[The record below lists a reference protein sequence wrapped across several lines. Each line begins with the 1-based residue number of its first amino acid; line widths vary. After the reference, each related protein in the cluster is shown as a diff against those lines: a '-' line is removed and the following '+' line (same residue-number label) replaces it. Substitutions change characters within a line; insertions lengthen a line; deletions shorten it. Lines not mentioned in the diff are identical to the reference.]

1 VTRNLLCTRRVVPLD
16 LLDDYLARWRDVT
29 RAAQAA
35 GARAWLFRRTGHDD
49 HFQEFLEW
57 ESGAVGAVSVADEP
71 ALAGARAAL
80 AELAGAGD
88 DSEWEEAGA

>member
-1 VTRNLLCTRRVVPLD
+1 MRSLLCTRRVVPLD

-29 RAAQAA
+29 QAAQAA

-57 ESGAVGAVSVADEP
+57 DGDDAGAAADEP

-80 AELAGAGD
+80 EELVGAGD
-88 DSEWEEAGA
+88 DTEWEEVGA